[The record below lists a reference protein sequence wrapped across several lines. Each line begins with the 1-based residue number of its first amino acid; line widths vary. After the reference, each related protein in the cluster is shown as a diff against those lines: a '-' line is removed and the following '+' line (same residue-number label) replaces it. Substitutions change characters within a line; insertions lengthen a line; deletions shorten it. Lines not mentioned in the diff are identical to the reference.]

1 VIRCQRMTTETMP
14 DAYQLLQKFLREDTH
29 YLDSSSAY
37 GDRGDEALQ
46 NSLRLFVHRPELGF
60 VWLALDGAVPL
71 AVCVISLA
79 ISTSAGALVAKLD
92 DVFVVSGRQ
101 RSGVGTA
108 LLDGLKRELRD
119 FGVRRIDTSVHFDN
133 PEAKSFYTKHGFVPL
148 HEERLACSL

>member
-1 VIRCQRMTTETMP
+1 MTKETIP

-29 YLDSSSAY
+29 YLASSSAY
-37 GDRGDEALQ
+37 GDRGDGALQ
-46 NSLRLFVHRPELGF
+46 NALRLFVERPELGF

-92 DVFVVSGRQ
+92 DVFVMSDRQ
-101 RSGVGTA
+101 RSGIGTA

-119 FGVRRIDTSVHFDN
+119 LGARRIDTSVHVNN
-133 PEAKSFYTKHGFVPL
+133 PEAKSFYGKHGFFAL
-148 HEERLACSL
+148 HEERLACTL